1 MLVDTAPPVPAT
13 RPAPRF
19 DILRGWDTAIIVAL
33 LASIV
38 IASLTVSGF
47 ASPRNAGFLLID
59 VIPILLL
66 ALPMTYIILTGEIDL
81 SVASIAGFVSCAF
94 GALWNAGIPMETIIP
109 LCLVLGAVSGAV
121 NGFLVSVAGLPSL
134 AVTIGTLALYRGL
147 AFVVLGDQAVT
158 SFPRAITTGLQ
169 AKIGDTGIPVWIIPV
184 ALLAIIFGVVLHF
197 TGFGR
202 SLFAIGYSEDAA
214 RFSGIGVSRTKFWLF
229 VVSGAVAAL
238 VGIWWTLRYGSAR
251 GDNATGLELSVIA
264 AVLLGGVS
272 IFGGKGN
279 LPGVIAGVG
288 LLAVLRNALQLAS
301 VPEDTLSMLT
311 GGLLILAVVAPNAG
325 VWLQSLAHKTP
336 RPDHRSLSSST
347 DLHHSDTDVQLKGTP

>member
-1 MLVDTAPPVPAT
+1 MLAETARPTAAPPAP
-13 RPAPRF
+13 PRF
-19 DILRGWDTAIIVAL
+19 GLLRGWDTAIIAAVL
-33 LASIV
+33 VSILV
-38 IASLTVSGF
+38 ASLTVEGF
-47 ASPRNAGFLLID
+47 ASPRNTGFLLID
-59 VIPILLL
+59 MIPILLL
-66 ALPMTYIILTGEIDL
+66 ALPMTLIILTGEIDL
-81 SVASIAGFVSCAF
+81 SVASIAGFISCLF
-94 GALWNAGIPMETIIP
+94 GALWSGGLPLETIIP

-121 NGFLVSVAGLPSL
+121 NGFLVSVVGLPSL

-158 SFPRAITTGLQ
+158 SFPRAITTALQ
-169 AKIGDTGIPVWIIPV
+169 AKIGATGIPVWIIPV
-184 ALLAIIFGVVLHF
+184 LLLALAFGIVLHF

-214 RFSGIGVSRTKFWLF
+214 RFAGITVARTKFWLF
-229 VVSGAVAAL
+229 VASGLIAAL

-279 LPGVIAGVG
+279 LPGVIAGVA
-288 LLAVLRNALQLAS
+288 LLAILRNALQLAS

-311 GGLLILAVVAPNAG
+311 GGLLIAAVVAPNA
-325 VWLQSLAHKTP
+325 LAWGRTIRKKPHTA
-336 RPDHRSLSSST
+336 
-347 DLHHSDTDVQLKGTP
+347 

>member
-1 MLVDTAPPVPAT
+1 MICV
-13 RPAPRF
+13 
-19 DILRGWDTAIIVAL
+19 L
-33 LASIV
+33 L
-38 IASLTVSGF
+38 ASLTVEGF

-59 VIPILLL
+59 MIPILLL
-66 ALPMTYIILTGEIDL
+66 ALPMTLIILTGEIDL
-81 SVASIAGFVSCAF
+81 SVASIAGFTSCVF
-94 GALWNAGIPMETIIP
+94 GVLWSGGLPLETIIP
-109 LCLVLGAVSGAV
+109 LCLVLGAVSGAL
-121 NGFLVSVAGLPSL
+121 NGFLVSVLRLPSL

-158 SFPRAITTGLQ
+158 SFPRAVTTALQ
-169 AKIGDTGIPVWIIPV
+169 AKIGSTGIPVWIIPV
-184 ALLAIIFGVVLHF
+184 LLLALAFGVVLHF

-214 RFSGIGVSRTKFWLF
+214 RFAGITVARTKFWLF
-229 VVSGAVAAL
+229 VVSGIVAAL

-279 LPGVIAGVG
+279 LPGVIAGVA
-288 LLAVLRNALQLAS
+288 LLAILRNALQLAS

-311 GGLLILAVVAPNAG
+311 GGLLIAAVVAPNAVAWG
-325 VWLQSLAHKTP
+325 RTQRK
-336 RPDHRSLSSST
+336 RSST
-347 DLHHSDTDVQLKGTP
+347 T